1 MDREPIAEVD
11 RLSVRSRPPG
21 RPIMYQSWG
30 GLLFMHWPVPL
41 RSLRPL
47 IPDPL
52 AIDTFDGVAWVGITP
67 FTTWGLR
74 PVLLPTI
81 PLLSESH
88 EINVRTYVHLD
99 GIPGVWFLSLD
110 ANNPLA
116 VWGARLA
123 FHLPYFA
130 ARMSIERQNRTI
142 NFASKRTHRNAPCAE
157 FEASWTVGDKLPQPD
172 PDSLEFFLIER
183 YCLYTA
189 RKGKLY
195 RARIFHRSWPLHT
208 ARLRSCRSTM
218 IESQGLPSPEA
229 EPLLHQQGDS
239 LRVQI
244 WPPMRVR

>member
-30 GLLFMHWPVPL
+30 GLLFMHWPVPA

-52 AIDTFDGVAWVGITP
+52 AIDTLDGVAWVGITP

-74 PVLLPTI
+74 PVLLPAI

-99 GIPGVWFLSLD
+99 GIPGVWFFSLD

-116 VWGARLA
+116 V
-123 FHLPYFA
+123 
-130 ARMSIERQNRTI
+130 
-142 NFASKRTHRNAPCAE
+142 
-157 FEASWTVGDKLPQPD
+157 
-172 PDSLEFFLIER
+172 
-183 YCLYTA
+183 
-189 RKGKLY
+189 
-195 RARIFHRSWPLHT
+195 
-208 ARLRSCRSTM
+208 
-218 IESQGLPSPEA
+218 
-229 EPLLHQQGDS
+229 
-239 LRVQI
+239 
-244 WPPMRVR
+244 